1 MKAGV
6 STASLYPLHTEDA
19 LREIAQRGTKT
30 AEVFFNSNTEKSGSV
45 FNDIMSTV
53 SGYGMDIVSVHP
65 FSSPMETVFLFSDYD
80 RRVDEIMDN
89 YRRYFEV
96 MNKLG
101 AKIFVLHGALQSA
114 KLERELYAERL
125 LMITQAGYE
134 FGVTVAQENVCYCKS
149 RSIEFLEYLSEQL
162 GDDAHFVLDIKQ
174 AVRSGVSPFDI
185 IDALG
190 NKIVH
195 YHISDHKKD
204 ADCLPVGDGCFDFGR
219 FVGQLDKLGYGGAL
233 IVELYREN
241 YKDYDELIKSAKTME
256 NLLNFQKGL
265 ANMA

>member
-19 LREIAQRGTKT
+19 LREIAQRGIKT

-53 SGYGMDIVSVHP
+53 RGYGMDIVSVHP

-114 KLERELYAERL
+114 KLER
-125 LMITQAGYE
+125 
-134 FGVTVAQENVCYCKS
+134 
-149 RSIEFLEYLSEQL
+149 
-162 GDDAHFVLDIKQ
+162 
-174 AVRSGVSPFDI
+174 
-185 IDALG
+185 
-190 NKIVH
+190 
-195 YHISDHKKD
+195 
-204 ADCLPVGDGCFDFGR
+204 
-219 FVGQLDKLGYGGAL
+219 
-233 IVELYREN
+233 
-241 YKDYDELIKSAKTME
+241 
-256 NLLNFQKGL
+256 
-265 ANMA
+265 